1 MIAERGA
8 GAKRPWRGKK
18 NSKDEGLMLV
28 YRGRRSQEN
37 RREMPMEKVIS
48 VLDGIHPLQQRQ

>member
-48 VLDGIHPLQQRQ
+48 VLDGIHLL